1 MGSHQCQLDTSKPW
15 QSKPHLGD
23 PRILH
28 AKQHRCLAPLHGL
41 PFVTPQ
47 LVDMA
52 ARKVYSHRIQVVNAE
67 SERSLQYGS
76 DLSAVEHYL
85 SGYRAE
91 RIIDETLERVEVP
104 L

>member
-1 MGSHQCQLDTSKPW
+1 MGSHQCPPGTSKPW
-15 QSKPHLGD
+15 QSKPNVAD
-23 PRILH
+23 PRILL

-41 PFVTPQ
+41 HFVTPQ

-52 ARKVYSHRIQVVNAE
+52 ARKVYTHRVQVVNAE

-76 DLSAVEHYL
+76 DLSAIEHYL
-85 SGYRAE
+85 NGYRAE
-91 RIIDETLERVEVP
+91 RVIDETLERVEVP

>member
-1 MGSHQCQLDTSKPW
+1 M
-15 QSKPHLGD
+15 
-23 PRILH
+23 
-28 AKQHRCLAPLHGL
+28 
-41 PFVTPQ
+41 TPQ

-52 ARKVYSHRIQVVNAE
+52 ARKVYSHRVRVVNAE

-76 DLSAVEHYL
+76 DLLAVEYYL
-85 SGYRAE
+85 SGYRVE